1 MQTIDQVPGIPGRR
15 RDRVVATAAVA
26 VLTLAFVQFSE
37 QPASAATAT
46 ITADFGTTADYPLV
60 KSKFG
65 VYNLCLVPLDRYD
78 RDINLINEVDT
89 EHLRIDGGF
98 GADPNCLY
106 DPDPISGTASNIQY
120 DWAGPDR
127 FVSNLNDRGV
137 GPYFSYGYNPIPL
150 QQGGDWE
157 C

>member
-1 MQTIDQVPGIPGRR
+1 MQKTAQVPRSPGRR
-15 RDRVVATAAVA
+15 RDRVVATTAVA
-26 VLTLAFVQFSE
+26 VLALAFVQFSE

-46 ITADFGTTADYPLV
+46 VTANFASSVDYPLV

-65 VYNLCLVPLDRYD
+65 VYNSCLVPLERYD

-120 DWAGPDR
+120 DWTGPDR
-127 FVSNLNDRGV
+127 DLPVL
-137 GPYFSYGYNPIPL
+137 YPL
-150 QQGGDWE
+150 
-157 C
+157 